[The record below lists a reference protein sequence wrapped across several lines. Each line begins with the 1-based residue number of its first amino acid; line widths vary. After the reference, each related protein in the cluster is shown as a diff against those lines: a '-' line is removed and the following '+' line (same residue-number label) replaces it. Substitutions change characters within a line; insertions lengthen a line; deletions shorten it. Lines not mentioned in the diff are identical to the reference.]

1 MKAAERLLSAV
12 HSESSPSLVV
22 TALIGGVECKDVL
35 VDGGAEASFVRRDW
49 AKRSGL
55 RIEKLDRPLH
65 VSLADGN
72 TSMTLKDAV
81 RAEAVKAQG
90 STAPCTLNVMDRMNH
105 QVILGLNWLKAAN
118 VTVSY
123 GQDMLWNGKPL
134 QQQKDGQLGDKS
146 LPRIGRG
153 LLPVSTDPPQQIHSP
168 AELRV
173 CGVEVKVGNGFE
185 GRMQAILRD
194 CAGAFSTELKAR
206 SAAAL
211 KGAIKC
217 EVRLKDPNCRPVVS
231 PERRR
236 SEKDISTLR
245 RCTEEMIKAGLIQPS
260 ISPWSSQAVL
270 VKKVRDGVV
279 LDEKRPTWDYRWVNN
294 LVQGDAYALPLPENM
309 FNMLKGARLFSKL
322 DLTKGFWQIP
332 MEEKS
337 RLILAMATPLGLQE
351 PGYMPFGYKNAPS
364 VFQREM
370 ERVFR
375 DRLGKGVFVF
385 VDDILIYTKTE
396 EEHEEM
402 VRWVLGRLI
411 ANEYYAQ
418 PSKCEFF
425 KRELS
430 FLGHVISERGVD
442 VQQHKVK
449 AVQEWPTLQ
458 SKKDIKSF
466 LGLTG
471 YYRKFIPRYSAVA
484 KPLSDLLKED
494 RKFDWGE
501 EQRKAFDELK
511 AALTNA
517 TFLAHPNPQEQ
528 YVLNTD
534 ASGFAVAAVLSQKQQ
549 DGKVHP
555 VAYYSRKMLP
565 EETRYLVS
573 DQELLA
579 IVAAVEHWRC
589 YLEGAEHPV
598 LILTDHRG
606 LEYLSSKKEL
616 RNREARWIEK
626 LAEIEFKIR
635 YVPGPQNA
643 AADALSRRADYQ
655 EQVSAE
661 RRDETEVTEERP
673 RLKITLA
680 PLPVAEAKEA
690 WEARAEELP
699 FKDELLRAA
708 AADPAYA
715 KKVKEA
721 EPNDGLL
728 RGEGLL
734 WTVDGILHVP
744 DDQSVRSKLLHA
756 VHDAP
761 TGGHLGERKTL
772 RKLQADCYW
781 PGMKA
786 DVEDYVH
793 GCVTCAR
800 IKPTQQMPAGLLRPL
815 PIPHRPWEVIGI
827 DFVGPLPKTADHH
840 DFILSVKDQLTKQVH
855 FIPTTVNVT
864 AKGTVKLLLEHVIKL
879 HGLPSAIV
887 SDRDVRFQSTLWKE
901 IWKTWGSRL
910 MMGSSYHPQ
919 TNGQTERVHRSLET
933 DLRAFVDKKGKDGA
947 DWLPMAEVH
956 YNNSVHEATGKTPF
970 ELNGTT
976 WTDAYS
982 LALSSPTM
990 RQFRAQTAEDVLA
1003 DMKRAW
1009 EDARTAM
1016 MAARDRMKRTA
1027 DAHRRDVRYSVGD
1040 LVMLSTAHL
1049 AKHGTK
1055 LSDLYVGPFP
1065 VVKVSASGLSVWLLL
1080 PKEYARL
1087 QQPFHVEKLKRFVP
1101 SARGWDREQH
1111 VTPTPEL
1118 VDGEVEWEVER
1129 LLGKKEA
1136 MEPVQVEPEDS
1147 PLVDAEEKKPVAV
1160 EEEEEEEKKE
1170 APSRRVSPRLA
1181 AKAAAEGRQEVNAS
1195 RKRVVK
1201 RKEELVLRYL
1211 VKWVGFS
1218 EEYCTWERA
1227 SNLRLHAQG
1236 AIDDYEA
1243 RAAKDRGETTVGL
1256 HYLHALV
1263 DDGDTHRLTVHTT
1276 LVGAVETAVDS
1287 EAASPDKQAW
1297 TVMERRGRE
1306 AQGPS
1311 D

>member
-279 LDEKRPTWDYRWVNN
+279 LDEKRPTWDYRWVND

-309 FNMLKGARLFSKL
+309 FNMLKGARFFSKL

-332 MEEKS
+332 VEEKS
-337 RLILAMATPLGLQE
+337 RQILAMATPLGLYE

-370 ERVFR
+370 ERIFR
-375 DRLGKGVFVF
+375 DRLWQGLIVF

-402 VRWVLGRLI
+402 IRWALGRLM

-418 PSKCEFF
+418 PGKCEFF
-425 KRELS
+425 KRELTV
-430 FLGHVISERGVD
+430 LGHVISEKGVD

-449 AVQEWPTLQ
+449 AVQEWPALQ

-484 KPLSDLLKED
+484 KPLSDLLKEE

-511 AALTNA
+511 AALTSA

-534 ASGFAVAAVLSQKQQ
+534 ASGFAIAAVLSQKQQ
-549 DGKVHP
+549 DGKMHP
-555 VAYYSRKMLP
+555 VAYYSRKMEP
-565 EETRYLVS
+565 AETRYEVT

-579 IVAAVEHWRC
+579 IVDAVEHWRC

-606 LEYLSSKKEL
+606 LEYLSTKKEL

-655 EQVSAE
+655 EQVAVERKDEAE
-661 RRDETEVTEERP
+661 LIEERP

-680 PLPVAEAKEA
+680 PLPVVKAKEA
-690 WEARAEELP
+690 WEARAEALP
-699 FKDELLRAA
+699 FKDELRKAA

-715 KKVKEA
+715 KKVKEV

-734 WTVDGILHVP
+734 WTADGILHVP

-781 PGMKA
+781 PGMRA
-786 DVEDYVH
+786 DVEDYVR

-800 IKPTQQMPAGLLRPL
+800 IKPAQQVTAGLLRPL

-855 FIPTTVNVT
+855 FIATTVNVT

-919 TNGQTERVHRSLET
+919 TNGQTERANRSLET
-933 DLRAFVDKKGKDGA
+933 YLRAFVDKKGKDWA

-970 ELNGTT
+970 ELNGIL

-1009 EDARTAM
+1009 EDARTAL

-1027 DAHRRDVRYSVGD
+1027 DEHRRDVRSSVGD

-1065 VVKVSASGLSVWLLL
+1065 VVKVSQSGLSVWLLL
-1080 PKEYARL
+1080 PKEYAKL

-1101 SARGWDREQH
+1101 SARGWDRKEDA
-1111 VTPTPEL
+1111 TPTPAL

-1129 LLGKKEA
+1129 LLGK
-1136 MEPVQVEPEDS
+1136 
-1147 PLVDAEEKKPVAV
+1147 
-1160 EEEEEEEKKE
+1160 
-1170 APSRRVSPRLA
+1170 
-1181 AKAAAEGRQEVNAS
+1181 
-1195 RKRVVK
+1195 
-1201 RKEELVLRYL
+1201 
-1211 VKWVGFS
+1211 
-1218 EEYCTWERA
+1218 
-1227 SNLRLHAQG
+1227 
-1236 AIDDYEA
+1236 
-1243 RAAKDRGETTVGL
+1243 
-1256 HYLHALV
+1256 
-1263 DDGDTHRLTVHTT
+1263 
-1276 LVGAVETAVDS
+1276 
-1287 EAASPDKQAW
+1287 
-1297 TVMERRGRE
+1297 
-1306 AQGPS
+1306 
-1311 D
+1311 